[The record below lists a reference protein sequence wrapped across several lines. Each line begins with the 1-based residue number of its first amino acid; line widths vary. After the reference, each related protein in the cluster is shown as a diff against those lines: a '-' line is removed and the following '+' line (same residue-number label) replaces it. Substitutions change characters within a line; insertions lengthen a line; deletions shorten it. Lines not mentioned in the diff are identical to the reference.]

1 MVPKTLQLSM
11 LQKRQYDGAR
21 ELRVQRRSS
30 AKALALEV
38 VGTRRA
44 ALQGTTYSPAEE
56 VTLQQSTLV

>member
-1 MVPKTLQLSM
+1 MDPKALQLSTF
-11 LQKRQYDGAR
+11 KKCRYDGAR
-21 ELRVQRRSS
+21 ELRVQRRSP

-56 VTLQQSTLV
+56 VTVEQSTLV